1 MLTLSSTHYPTFS
14 ELKTFVPKTVE
25 RLIKTG
31 SNSTDSLSCNVGLN
45 NKGAKPTYDNSNK
58 YCLFCKEDNHFS
70 SDCLKFSTYHDRIN
84 RLREFKR
91 CSYCGK
97 KDHNK
102 KDECGPLKCAIC
114 KKDKHKAILCVENMK
129 KLNCNKG
136 LTNEEIVDLS
146 KIKPFSIVEELLT

>member
-1 MLTLSSTHYPTFS
+1 MIEKFKSTHEIDLLSSNEGTDSVMAHLTFKKFPQNIKNVMLTLSSTHYPTFS

-70 SDCLKFSTYHDRIN
+70 SDCLKFSTYLSTYYLDFSTHMVK
-84 RLREFKR
+84 FKLQK
-91 CSYCGK
+91 Y
-97 KDHNK
+97 
-102 KDECGPLKCAIC
+102 
-114 KKDKHKAILCVENMK
+114 
-129 KLNCNKG
+129 
-136 LTNEEIVDLS
+136 
-146 KIKPFSIVEELLT
+146 